1 MRTAKPIFLGIGFY
15 LVFLCAGD
23 VMAEE
28 SSFDPAVQND
38 LETAYAIAQ
47 TFFTDAPGGTLQ
59 MSDLQGY
66 GFRSTEDVS
75 IQIVEGRKD
84 RLLMTGKRADGVS
97 VYAID
102 KAGKLMVRSLGAET
116 SSPARIRPRR

>member
-1 MRTAKPIFLGIGFY
+1 MRTTRPVFLGIGFY
-15 LVFLCAGD
+15 LVFLCAGA

-47 TFFTDAPGGTLQ
+47 TFFTDAPSGTLQ

-84 RLLMTGKRADGVS
+84 RFLMTGKRADGDS
-97 VYAID
+97 VYGID
-102 KAGKLMVRSLGAET
+102 KDGNLVVRSLGAEIST
-116 SSPARIRPRR
+116 PARIRPRR